1 MFDLL
6 EKVNSPLD
14 LKELSVENLSAYATQ
29 VRDFIMQK
37 VTQNGGHLSSN
48 LGIVELTIALHYVF
62 SSPQDK
68 IIFDVGHQSYTHKI
82 ITGRKDGFDK
92 LRHDGGITGFPNERE
107 SEHDHFTTGHSSTSL
122 SLGVGM
128 ARARDIQNQDYNVVS
143 VIGDGAFT
151 GGMAYEALNDIGA
164 NKEKMIIVL
173 NDNNMSISK
182 NVGAFSQ
189 YLAKLRLSKKYT
201 AIKYNVKKSVKAL
214 PFFGDRFVRVLDRL
228 KDNFKFSL
236 IPNKM
241 FENFGVKYYGP
252 FDGHDIPTLIN
263 VLKMIKNTT
272 RPVLLHVVTKKGK
285 GVEMVEESPGVYHGV
300 SPVGDN
306 KSISY
311 SWVVSEKIC
320 EMASNDNKVVA
331 VTAAMSDGT
340 GLTEFSKRF
349 PNRYFDVGIAEQH
362 AVSMC
367 AGFQKAGLKPYF
379 AVYSSFLQRAYD
391 QVLSDVCIDNRGVTL
406 LIDHAGVVG
415 GDGVTHQGIYD
426 ISYLCAMPNM
436 TIMQPKDGIELK
448 NMMQFSLSY
457 DRPLAIRYPKSYKT
471 EFSEHKPIDD
481 LSWEWIRKTNSN
493 VYVLAVGNKMLEIA
507 LKNDNVNIISARV
520 IKPLDEKL
528 LAQIKNGVVIT
539 MEEGVLRGGFGEMIK
554 SFYSNNADVKVHTLG
569 FNDRFFD
576 CLEEDAIFDS
586 ANLTI
591 DALNGIV
598 KKCL

>member
-1 MFDLL
+1 
-6 EKVNSPLD
+6 
-14 LKELSVENLSAYATQ
+14 
-29 VRDFIMQK
+29 
-37 VTQNGGHLSSN
+37 
-48 LGIVELTIALHYVF
+48 
-62 SSPQDK
+62 
-68 IIFDVGHQSYTHKI
+68 
-82 ITGRKDGFDK
+82 
-92 LRHDGGITGFPNERE
+92 
-107 SEHDHFTTGHSSTSL
+107 
-122 SLGVGM
+122 
-128 ARARDIQNQDYNVVS
+128 
-143 VIGDGAFT
+143 
-151 GGMAYEALNDIGA
+151 
-164 NKEKMIIVL
+164 
-173 NDNNMSISK
+173 
-182 NVGAFSQ
+182 
-189 YLAKLRLSKKYT
+189 
-201 AIKYNVKKSVKAL
+201 
-214 PFFGDRFVRVLDRL
+214 VRVLDRL

-340 GLTEFSKRF
+340 GLTEFSKHF
-349 PNRYFDVGIAEQH
+349 QNRYFDVGIAEQH

-457 DRPLAIRYPKSYKT
+457 DRPLAIRYPKSYKM

-493 VYVLAVGNKMLEIA
+493 VCVLAVGNKMLEIA

>member
-14 LKELSVENLSAYATQ
+14 LKKLSVEELSAYATQ
-29 VRDFIMQK
+29 VRDFVMQK

-48 LGIVELTIALHYVF
+48 LGVVELTIALHYVF

-82 ITGRKDGFDK
+82 ITGRVDGFDK
-92 LRHDGGITGFPNERE
+92 LRHDGGITGFPNEKE

-128 ARARDIQNQDYNVVS
+128 ARARDILNQDYNVVS

-164 NKEKMIIVL
+164 NREKMIIVL

-214 PFFGDRFVRVLDRL
+214 PFFGDRFVRVLDRI

-252 FDGHDIPTLIN
+252 FDGHDIPTLIS
-263 VLKMIKNTT
+263 VLKMVKNTT

-285 GVEMVEESPGVYHGV
+285 GVETVEEAPGAYHGV
-300 SPVGDN
+300 SPAGDK
-306 KSISY
+306 KSIPYRS
-311 SWVVSEKIC
+311 VVSEKLC
-320 EMASNDNKVVA
+320 EMGESDEKVVA

-340 GLTEFSKRF
+340 GLTEFSKKY

-367 AGFQKAGLKPYF
+367 AGLQKAGLKPYF

-391 QVLSDVCIDNRGVTL
+391 QVLSDICIDNRGVTL

-426 ISYLCAMPNM
+426 ISYLTAMPNM
-436 TIMQPKDGIELK
+436 TVMQPKDGVELK
-448 NMMQFSLSY
+448 NMMQFSLTY
-457 DRPLAIRYPKSYKT
+457 ARPLAIRYSKSYET
-471 EFSEHKPIDD
+471 EYSEHKPVD

-493 VYVLAVGNKMLEIA
+493 VYILAVGSKMLDIA
-507 LKNDNVNIISARV
+507 LKNDEANVISARV
-520 IKPLDEKL
+520 IKPLDEEL
-528 LAQIKNGVVIT
+528 LKNISSGHVIT
-539 MEEGVLRGGFGEMIK
+539 MEEGVLRGGFGEMVNA
-554 SFYSNNADVKVHTLG
+554 FYEHSDSVKVHSLG
-569 FNDRFFD
+569 FGDVFFD
-576 CLEEDAIFDS
+576 KLEENAIF
-586 ANLTI
+586 ACAGVTEN
-591 DALNGIV
+591 ALNELV
-598 KKCL
+598 EKCK